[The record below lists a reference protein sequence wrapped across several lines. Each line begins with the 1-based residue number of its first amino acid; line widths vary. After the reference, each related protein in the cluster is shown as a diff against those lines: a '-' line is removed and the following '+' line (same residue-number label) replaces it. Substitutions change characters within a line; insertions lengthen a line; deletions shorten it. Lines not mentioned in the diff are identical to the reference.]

1 MTEEYEEKNRETGE
15 MLMTNLDSRERQ
27 KQGTM

>member
-1 MTEEYEEKNRETGE
+1 MTEEYEEKNRETEE